1 MHLPFVCDEKLPAE
15 YILASRLEWHKFLF
29 NHKIPGKEYMFFD
42 VKHKYAPEVHLFL
55 NHYAKDVEAVVIYTF
70 KGINH

>member
-1 MHLPFVCDEKLPAE
+1 
-15 YILASRLEWHKFLF
+15 
-29 NHKIPGKEYMFFD
+29 MFFD